1 MKTITKRDLERIQT
15 TARTEADTIP
25 KRHCRIKEETY
36 HRAIIDGC
44 NGAKERKPGRATY
57 MVVNVG
63 YNQGNSRYPHWIRT
77 AEIVPI
83 SRTAR
88 ETEKSFNGYRKS
100 SILALVK

>member
-15 TARTEADTIP
+15 TATSKAETIP
-25 KRHCRIKEETY
+25 KSHCRIKEETY

-44 NGAKERKPGRATY
+44 NGAKERKPGRAAY

-83 SRTAR
+83 HKGAAETAK
-88 ETEKSFNGYRKS
+88 TYNGYRKT